1 MKPWK
6 RTDAFRHLEG
16 LVENSSHL
24 CTSVKDFKSA
34 EQGIEFNWVLP
45 GNLQNFISKNI
56 PLNKGFA
63 VLLTATCLQVTKYNY
78 SAEALLCPALHLSK
92 RAQIFCTAQ
101 RSKTKPTNPNVPRT
115 LKMGK
120 AQTWIPFVTQELNVH
135 DYTMRGFIE
144 GDSDGCQADGS
155 AHPPLFKITPIEIH
169 SGLSRTD

>member
-16 LVENSSHL
+16 LEENSSHL

-120 AQTWIPFVTQELNVH
+120 AQTWIPFATQELNVH